1 MDLKKVQQ
9 ARKKVQKNHQ
19 LATNTFETVSV
30 SADLAAQ
37 MSENRHLFDEVMAL
51 QAPELI
57 PFENLQMQH
66 EFEALSAQIA
76 GMKP

>member
-1 MDLKKVQQ
+1 VEE
-9 ARKKVQKNHQ
+9 NHQ
-19 LATNTFETVSV
+19 LAINTFETVSV
-30 SADLAAQ
+30 SADLATQ
-37 MSENRHLFDEVMAL
+37 MSENRRLFDEIMAL

-76 GMKP
+76 DVKP

>member
-1 MDLKKVQQ
+1 ME
-9 ARKKVQKNHQ
+9 
-19 LATNTFETVSV
+19 LAT
-30 SADLAAQ
+30 Q
-37 MSENRHLFDEVMAL
+37 MSENRRLFNEFMAQ

-76 GMKP
+76 DVKS